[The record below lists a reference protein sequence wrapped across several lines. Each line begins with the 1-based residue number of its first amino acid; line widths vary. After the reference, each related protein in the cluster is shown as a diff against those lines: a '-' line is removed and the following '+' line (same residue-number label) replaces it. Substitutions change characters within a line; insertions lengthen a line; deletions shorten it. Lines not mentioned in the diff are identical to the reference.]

1 MGTAPRFRESFA
13 ESISVWR
20 VTQGPN
26 NDWPLAICDY
36 STIDLNDLESTDV
49 IHKERIGES
58 LRLYHNRSQ
67 RWYYLSDQNTD
78 EVTIFRN
85 TDSRGTHIPCKHT
98 RSPSNSVVLKE
109 LSWRA
114 PLVS

>member
-1 MGTAPRFRESFA
+1 
-13 ESISVWR
+13 VWR

-26 NDWPLAICDY
+26 DDWPLAICDY

-85 TDSRGTHIPCKHT
+85 TDSRGTHIPFGVHLSFQNDVKSRPR
-98 RSPSNSVVLKE
+98 RSIEV
-109 LSWRA
+109 RIA
-114 PLVS
+114 CFF